1 MKRTSTIPSMPAPPS
16 RGSQM
21 PPRGLL
27 QTEPVI
33 PVKSNVTPINRATV
47 PAKPSTNRKVVWSSA
62 TRYSGVNTSQEVI
75 NIK

>member
-33 PVKSNVTPINRATV
+33 PVTPINRATV
-47 PAKPSTNRKVVWSSA
+47 PPKPINRRIVWSSA

-75 NIK
+75 IIK